1 MAEPMP
7 SMSQAPTIHRSLAL
21 FIGDL
26 PGIREQPPPASRP
39 PGPKPDHR
47 AGDRPDGKM
56 GSDPGPTLGCGFG
69 GLRSGQAALFQ
80 EHDGQGE
87 ELLPVVAGDDGLG
100 LGIVIGIVQAH
111 GGRIWVE
118 SAAGAGSR
126 FSLTL
131 PKSSAGSLSDVRVI

>member
-1 MAEPMP
+1 
-7 SMSQAPTIHRSLAL
+7 
-21 FIGDL
+21 
-26 PGIREQPPPASRP
+26 
-39 PGPKPDHR
+39 
-47 AGDRPDGKM
+47 M

-80 EHDGQGE
+80 EHEGQAA

-100 LGIVIGIVQAH
+100 LGIIGIVQAH

-118 SAAGAGSR
+118 SVGGAGSR

-131 PKSSAGSLSDVRVI
+131 PKSSAGSLSDVLAI